1 MKEDFHMRLKSSA
14 LVPVLLMVVAGMI
27 SWRQAIAQAP
37 TLQEQLAAQYKLV
50 KMASDSSGYSVVEE
64 GTLLSVQKGGV
75 VGVPY
80 KNVTTRTATFQDGT
94 VHAAADPTHNSTA
107 QKMGKLFCGLHKC
120 PTTPDVAKDEN
131 ATKFFKVG
139 DKVYAEKIDVNVA
152 KDTVTMS
159 IVACDTCN
167 KTDPPTYN
175 KANVVFQFANGT
187 LAKAGAGEVED
198 IIGQLLSIS
207 DEAQAEGGQQQGG
220 DQGQQQAGQ
229 QGGQDQG
236 QAQGQGQPA
245 AQQQAEPQTIQLGMT
260 TDQVTA
266 ALGKPDKD
274 VKLGAK
280 EIYIYKDMKVT
291 FKDGKVAD
299 VQ

>member
-1 MKEDFHMRLKSSA
+1 MRPKSSA
-14 LVPVLLMVVAGMI
+14 LVPVLTLAVAGLV
-27 SWRQAIAQAP
+27 SWSQTVAQAP
-37 TLQEQLAAQYKLV
+37 TLQEQLAAQYKLA
-50 KMASDSSGYSVVEE
+50 KLAADSSGFSIIQE

-80 KNVTTRTATFQDGT
+80 KNVATRVNTFQDGT
-94 VHAAADPTHNSTA
+94 VHTAADPTHNATA
-107 QKMGKLFCGLHKC
+107 QKVGKLFCGLHKC
-120 PTTPDVAKDEN
+120 PTTPDAANNEN

-139 DKVYAEKIDVNVA
+139 DKVYAEKIDVNTA
-152 KDTVTMS
+152 KDQVTMS
-159 IVACDTCN
+159 IVACDSCN
-167 KTDPPTYN
+167 KTDPTTYN

-187 LAKAGAGEVED
+187 LAKASAGDVED
-198 IIGQLLSIS
+198 TIGQLLSIS
-207 DEAQAEGGQQQGG
+207 TDDAQAQGGQQQQGG
-220 DQGQQQAGQ
+220 DQAQQQGGQQQAGQ
-229 QGGQDQG
+229 DQGGQDQG
-236 QAQGQGQPA
+236 QAA
-245 AQQQAEPQTIQLGMT
+245 AQQPAEPATIQLGMT
-260 TDQVTA
+260 PDQVTA

>member
-1 MKEDFHMRLKSSA
+1 MRPKLSA
-14 LVPVLLMVVAGMI
+14 LVPVLTLAVAGLV
-27 SWRQAIAQAP
+27 SWSQAVAQAP
-37 TLQEQLAAQYKLV
+37 TLQEQLTAQYKLA
-50 KMASDSSGYSVVEE
+50 KLAADSSGFSIIQE

-80 KNVTTRTATFQDGT
+80 KNVATRINTFQDGT
-94 VHAAADPTHNSTA
+94 VHAAADPTHNATA
-107 QKMGKLFCGLHKC
+107 QKVGKLFCGLHKC
-120 PTTPDVAKDEN
+120 PTAPDAANNEN

-139 DKVYAEKIDVNVA
+139 DKVYPEKVAVDVT

-159 IVACDTCN
+159 IVACDSCN
-167 KTDPPTYN
+167 KTDPTTYN
-175 KANVVFQFANGT
+175 KANVVFQFASGT
-187 LAKAGAGEVED
+187 LAKASAGDVED
-198 IIGQLLSIS
+198 TIGQLLAIS
-207 DEAQAEGGQQQGG
+207 SDDSQAQGGQQQQGG
-220 DQGQQQAGQ
+220 DQAQQQGEQQ

-236 QAQGQGQPA
+236 QAQPA
-245 AQQQAEPQTIQLGMT
+245 AQQQADPATIQLGMT
-260 TDQVTA
+260 PDQVTS